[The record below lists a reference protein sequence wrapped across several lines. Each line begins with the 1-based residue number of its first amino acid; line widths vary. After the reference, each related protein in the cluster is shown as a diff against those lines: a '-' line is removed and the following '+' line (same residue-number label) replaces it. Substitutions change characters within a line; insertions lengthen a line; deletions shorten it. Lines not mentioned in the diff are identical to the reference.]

1 MYYYF
6 HRHYPA
12 WPSVKSINISS
23 CLIVLSLWSS
33 LFTLRWEPSSIIL
46 SVFRHRYLWHLCR
59 WLSSHILI
67 LRTQRD
73 ASWVVTLNPGWPFAM
88 LTFHYNLVQ
97 LVSYQISHI
106 ICDHQ
111 YVLAI
116 CLVQIKINFMISYH
130 HIHWLSAW
138 LSAALAISLSTGR
151 YHTRYFTSCDHFST
165 NWQYAS
171 YK

>member
-1 MYYYF
+1 
-6 HRHYPA
+6 
-12 WPSVKSINISS
+12 
-23 CLIVLSLWSS
+23 
-33 LFTLRWEPSSIIL
+33 
-46 SVFRHRYLWHLCR
+46 
-59 WLSSHILI
+59 
-67 LRTQRD
+67 
-73 ASWVVTLNPGWPFAM
+73 M

-130 HIHWLSAW
+130 HFIGYQPGFLPLSLSHYQLVGIIPDISHHVIILVRTGSMPRTNKINLMISYHHIHWLSAW
-138 LSAALAISLSTGR
+138 LSAAQSTLLSTGR
-151 YHTRYFTSCDHFST
+151 YHTRSFTSCDHFST
-165 NWQYAS
+165 NWQYAA